1 MNHKGHWNA
10 KTNLVKPA
18 LLVSIQQWSEI
29 FSNCI
34 GLMRNYNHEKI
45 FTFKKKKKH
54 EMPGKERLISKNT
67 HIHFKGPEGSVQ
79 LF

>member
-1 MNHKGHWNA
+1 MK
-10 KTNLVKPA
+10 KSLR
-18 LLVSIQQWSEI
+18 L
-29 FSNCI
+29 
-34 GLMRNYNHEKI
+34 
-45 FTFKKKKKH
+45 KKKKKH